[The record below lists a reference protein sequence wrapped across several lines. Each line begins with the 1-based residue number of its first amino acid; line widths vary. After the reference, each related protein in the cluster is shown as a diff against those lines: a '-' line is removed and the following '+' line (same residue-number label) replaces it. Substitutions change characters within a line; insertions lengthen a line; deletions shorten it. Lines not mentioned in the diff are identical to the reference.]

1 MQQDYGHSHAQ
12 QCLLSRSHIL
22 QALENEKLRSM
33 IEVEMEVYLTQIKDL
48 TAQGGNSGP
57 HGAKLNYCHGRY
69 EGLQWVLSKINE

>member
-33 IEVEMEVYLTQIKDL
+33 IEVEVYLTQIKDL

-57 HGAKLNYCHGRY
+57 HGRY

>member
-1 MQQDYGHSHAQ
+1 
-12 QCLLSRSHIL
+12 
-22 QALENEKLRSM
+22 M
-33 IEVEMEVYLTQIKDL
+33 IEVEMEAYLTQIKDL